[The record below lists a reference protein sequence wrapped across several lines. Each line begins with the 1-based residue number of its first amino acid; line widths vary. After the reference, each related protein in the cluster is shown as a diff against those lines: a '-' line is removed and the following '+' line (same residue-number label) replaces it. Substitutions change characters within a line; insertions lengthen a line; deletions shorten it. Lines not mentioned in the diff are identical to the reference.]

1 MKTLKIAQLII
12 QGTGLIINVVIKLA
26 DIAKVVK
33 EGGEV
38 NE

>member
-1 MKTLKIAQLII
+1 MGALVIAKKVIDGASFLI
-12 QGTGLIINVVIKLA
+12 GVVIKLA
-26 DIAKVVK
+26 DIVKAVK